1 MRASAAWPHILLD
14 PLDALDGVAEYRRRP
29 ELFPP
34 LRTPRKR
41 QRETV
46 EHEGDAI
53 VENEPGL
60 CERMEA
66 THAALRKLVA
76 ARGGS
81 CCADWRLAGSGDSQQ
96 PAATAPLPPLATL
109 LAAQLYLRP
118 LRVVDAPQALQP
130 PLLFSALVRNRKRRA
145 VTVEA
150 LGARWIVPPHSAF
163 LFARLERWS
172 MLADLR
178 PRGGYRLILADPP
191 WHSASAQ
198 RANTYATLDK
208 RELLHMP
215 VAQLAA
221 ADGCIVVVWITN
233 SRHVQRFVER
243 VLFPRWG
250 ARLLATWYWL
260 KLSADGSLA
269 NGASPRSP
277 HRKPWEPLLVGYI
290 GTGVPPSLPAR
301 QVIGSVPLG
310 HSHKPPLCALLRPL
324 AAQLAP
330 RPGSA
335 SPDDDAWRALPK
347 LELFAR
353 ELRPGWHSV
362 GDEVLRFQ
370 HESFWEETNT
380 RGSTGFS

>member
-1 MRASAAWPHILLD
+1 MSSDAAAAWPHILLD
-14 PLDALDGVAEYRRRP
+14 PLDALDSVAEFRRRP
-29 ELFPP
+29 ELFLP

-41 QRETV
+41 ARET
-46 EHEGDAI
+46 EEQAGGNGL

-60 CERMEA
+60 CQRMEA
-66 THAALRKLVA
+66 THAALRQLVA

-81 CCADWRLAGSGDSQQ
+81 CCADWRLTGSDGNPQ
-96 PAATAPLPPLATL
+96 PAAAASLPPLATL
-109 LAAQLYLRP
+109 VAAQLYLRP
-118 LRVVDAPQALQP
+118 LCVVDAPPTLQP
-130 PLLFSALVRNRKRRA
+130 PLLFSAPVRNRKRRA
-145 VTVEA
+145 VVVDA
-150 LGARWIVPPHSAF
+150 LGERWIVPPHCAF
-163 LFARLERWS
+163 LLARLERWS
-172 MLADLR
+172 MLAALR

-198 RANTYATLDK
+198 RANAYATLNK
-208 RELLHMP
+208 RELLKMP

-221 ADGCIVVVWITN
+221 TDGCVVVVWITN
-233 SRHVQRFVER
+233 SRHVQHFVER

-290 GTGVPPSLPAR
+290 GHGAPPSLPTR

-310 HSHKPPLCALLRPL
+310 HSHKPPLCALLRPI
-324 AAQLAP
+324 ATQLAP
-330 RPGSA
+330 QTGSA
-335 SPDDDAWRALPK
+335 SPAPDDDAWCALPK

-353 ELRPGWHSV
+353 ELRPGWHSA

-370 HESFWEETNT
+370 HESFWKAA
-380 RGSTGFS
+380 